1 MGLCFTCFT
10 DTYNWHLG
18 PELWHLGLCF
28 TVSSTTSPGNV
39 WIRSYSGYT
48 DGAALDSPFIG
59 EEGADIE
66 APENWSIPG
75 KMVGRQS

>member
-1 MGLCFTCFT
+1 MFGFEAT
-10 DTYNWHLG
+10 
-18 PELWHLGLCF
+18 
-28 TVSSTTSPGNV
+28 
-39 WIRSYSGYT
+39 GYT